1 MYLSLE
7 TEALRTPS
15 SVVFIGRGKKK
26 SQAASEKT
34 TRVIKGSVFCIRV
47 GPSNLLAPFPYVE
60 VVARECQCWME
71 QLPCHTPRDIN
82 LLLMK
87 QEQVFLRAFRI
98 L

>member
-34 TRVIKGSVFCIRV
+34 TRAV
-47 GPSNLLAPFPYVE
+47 
-60 VVARECQCWME
+60 
-71 QLPCHTPRDIN
+71 
-82 LLLMK
+82 
-87 QEQVFLRAFRI
+87 
-98 L
+98 